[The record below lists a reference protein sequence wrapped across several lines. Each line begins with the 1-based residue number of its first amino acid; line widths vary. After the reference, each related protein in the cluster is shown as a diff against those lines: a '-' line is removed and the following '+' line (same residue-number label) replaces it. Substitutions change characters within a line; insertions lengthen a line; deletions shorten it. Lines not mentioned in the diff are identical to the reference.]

1 MTFGY
6 NHDSWQKTASL
17 NSISACTHAR
27 NTLPARATADP
38 VYHPES
44 TRPRLPCTY
53 CPQDLQTAAHQQ
65 AKTKEEDLPASPP
78 SHPNQEAAKKSNA
91 NQNKL
96 SKHTS
101 TYFSSIYK
109 RVPWA
114 SREKAAPHHTLLTRP
129 LLHLA
134 PNFSFFSKLYLPS
147 WAARSFRYRCLGDLI
162 GPRASV
168 RRGVVVH

>member
-1 MTFGY
+1 MIRGRKLLHSTRYLLAPMPGT
-6 NHDSWQKTASL
+6 HCPPEPPPIQ
-17 NSISACTHAR
+17 CTTLKVHAR
-27 NTLPARATADP
+27 DYRARTVRRISKLQHINKP
-38 VYHPES
+38 KRRKRTYQHHLHPI
-44 TRPRLPCTY
+44 RIKK
-53 CPQDLQTAAHQQ
+53 QQ
-65 AKTKEEDLPASPP
+65 
-78 SHPNQEAAKKSNA
+78 KKSNA
-91 NQNKL
+91 NQKKL

-147 WAARSFRYRCLGDLI
+147 WAARSFRYRCLGDLM